1 MIEWSKV
8 SNDICKYAK
17 SVIKEDG
24 MAISDA
30 ELKDALNILYHIIYE
45 KSGVFELDGF
55 SHSFDDALN
64 KAIVSEVG
72 ELNPLRTISI
82 LFDSFV
88 KRIHV
93 FENHPLPNHQGAFI
107 KVIDHF
113 GLSQFSDLKN
123 YNTQGETW
131 RSTGT
136 GKYILYKAVIPRNEN
151 THLAPDWDKSD
162 VAQYLKYALAAYLFI
177 SHIRKPQILALHP
190 NFLQDPSIKNRET
203 ITDEDLAAYDFLKFS
218 RASGELKRDIIRCF
232 VLRLMAKEGP
242 IQESIIKSKVDEFV
256 GKTTLDAH
264 TYCLNGLY
272 SKGKI
277 EVVHETPKTYSLTS
291 DEQQRLT
298 DYANDCSHNK
308 MQFRNDIQTIL
319 NGTTL
324 ASKTDEVLVEFKNL
338 VTQRLKSAAIVVDN
352 LGLNY
357 DETEDENSFLKFLN
371 SDINDIEISKKI
383 YKEIIALCSSN
394 DIVYRLCAGSFMSSL
409 ASTTEFNGN
418 PQMYRRD
425 VFLDTQVI
433 LPILCV
439 VYDDFEPGRL
449 YDYKIARDLISIA
462 KNEKN
467 GLSLKFANT
476 YITEVKGHLA
486 QALQLIELADAENR
500 KFELRTNNVFYNHY
514 ADLKD
519 SDKLPDDI
527 ITFKDYLYI
536 LFNLEDYDAEDDYK
550 NFLDNSLA
558 DQIKFLL
565 REANIELFYLP
576 SYTYEDTKKSE
587 KAFNAVLKYNE
598 KSYATLE
605 HDVRMGQYLF
615 DWEDKPKLFFISRD
629 HSFDLYRKKYA
640 GLFCRAN
647 PYFWQLFTPVNF
659 VNSIDLIEMKFDPQ
673 VLSEDLLLLV
683 DRDGDKDNA
692 RYFADVNT
700 KLTNLPGITAIE
712 RRRRQKL
719 NFELFTNKDYND
731 IEEINV
737 TYADSIAAKL
747 NRTWDSLYNHMREK
761 YPDNIEKAFAPL
773 LDDSTYMAVV
783 TNLRTYVES
792 IENDL
797 TALLNKIDSIIYENC
812 EIIKKADTD
821 VEASEQPN

>member
-17 SVIKEDG
+17 SVFKEDG

-64 KAIVSEVG
+64 KAIVTEVG
-72 ELNPLRTISI
+72 EFNPLRVISI

-131 RSTGT
+131 LSTGT

-151 THLAPDWDKSD
+151 AHLAPDWDKSD
-162 VAQYLKYALAAYLFI
+162 VAQYLKYTLAAYLFI
-177 SHIRKPQILALHP
+177 SHTRKPQILALHP
-190 NFLQDPSIKNRET
+190 NFLQDPSIKNRDT
-203 ITDEDLAAYDFLKFS
+203 VTDEDLAAYDFLKFS

-242 IQESIIKSKVDEFV
+242 IQESIIKAKVDEFV

-319 NGTTL
+319 NGTAL

-338 VTQRLKSAAIVVDN
+338 VTQRLKSAAVVVDN

-409 ASTTEFNGN
+409 ASTTEYNGN

-558 DQIKFLL
+558 DQIKYLL
-565 REANIELFYLP
+565 SEANIELFYLP

-587 KAFNAVLKYNE
+587 IAFNAVLKYNE

-615 DWEDKPKLFFISRD
+615 DWEDKPTLFFISRD

-719 NFELFTNKDYND
+719 NFELFTNKEYND
-731 IEEINV
+731 IDEVNV
-737 TYADSIAAKL
+737 TYVDSIAAKL

-761 YPDNIEKAFAPL
+761 CPDNIEKAFAPL
-773 LDDSTYMAVV
+773 LDDSIYLAVV

-797 TALLNKIDSIIYENC
+797 NALLNKIDSIIYENY
-812 EIIKKADTD
+812 EIIKKADSD
-821 VEASEQPN
+821 VETPKQPN